1 MARTMAARSGAPP
14 ASSTPA
20 TPEAAAAAPSIYG
33 RRVGAADRRPG
44 IRRGTWSPALL
55 RPLTIGHRP
64 AAQAG
69 EQGRRD
75 NTKKGRGESRAAGR
89 IKHRQIRR

>member
-44 IRRGTWSPALL
+44 IRRGT
-55 RPLTIGHRP
+55 
-64 AAQAG
+64 
-69 EQGRRD
+69 
-75 NTKKGRGESRAAGR
+75 
-89 IKHRQIRR
+89 